1 MGTDRGN
8 DKDTDRA
15 AVGSDVAHL
24 LGEEPRQQSIEWVVD
39 RVGWIMMAVVLTA
52 AVAGLWGNGP
62 LSNEQ
67 ATSADGRLSV
77 SYDRFV
83 RNQGST
89 EIELQVS
96 PDAVVNGAV
105 SIGID
110 SEFLMANQIQSITPN
125 PSSVTVDGRY
135 DIYRFDVAPRAGLRA
150 KFGLRPDP
158 DSLAASHTLQFRLA
172 GSPPM
177 QVRQVVY
184 P

>member
-1 MGTDRGN
+1 MGT

-15 AVGSDVAHL
+15 LVRSDVAHL
-24 LGEEPRQQSIEWVVD
+24 VGEEPRQQSIEWVVD

-52 AVAGLWGNGP
+52 ALAGLWGNGP

-67 ATSADGRLSV
+67 AISADGQLSV

-96 PDAVVNGAV
+96 PNAVLNGAV

-110 SEFLMANQIQSITPN
+110 SEFLMANQIQGITPT
-125 PSSVTVDGRY
+125 PSSVTVDDRY
-135 DIYRFDVAPRAGLRA
+135 EVYRFDVAPRAGLRA
-150 KFGLRPDP
+150 KFDLRPDP
-158 DSLAASHTLQFRLA
+158 DSLAASHTVQFRLA
-172 GSPPM
+172 GSAPM
-177 QVRQVVY
+177 QVRQFVY